1 MRHNKLKFCIA
12 GALTAL
18 MSPTFAQAQTQSDF
32 FAGKT
37 MSMTVGYSPGG
48 IYDINARLVARH
60 MVKFIPG
67 SPTMVARNIP
77 GAGGLTQANQ
87 LFNVAPKDG
96 TTIGIIGRVA
106 PQMAVLGEPG
116 PQFDPT
122 AFNWLGS
129 SSSYADD
136 AYLLFVRADFGETSF
151 AQVKKSQK
159 RINFGAGGPGSSNL
173 SFGNI
178 AREVLGLNLG
188 IVKGYAGAAPI
199 VLAMQTG
206 ELDSTIMGL
215 SSILAGQRDLIEGKR
230 IAAVVQFGRTTR
242 HSDYPNTPT
251 AREAAQTDDDRA
263 MIELAEAPFFMA
275 LPFAAPPGVPIDR
288 VKLLREAFMKSH
300 KDKEFLAEAAK
311 LKLDVS
317 PIDGEAVEALI
328 RRMASTPPAVIKR
341 FKSVMNQ

>member
-1 MRHNKLKFCIA
+1 MGRNILGIVIG
-12 GALTAL
+12 GALAAL
-18 MSPTFAQAQTQSDF
+18 TLPSDGRAQSPPDF

-67 SPTMVARNIP
+67 SPTMIARNIP

-87 LFNVAPKDG
+87 LFNVAPRDG

-122 AFNWLGS
+122 GFGWLGS

-136 AYLLFVRADFGETSF
+136 AYLLFVRADFGGATFEEL
-151 AQVKKSQK
+151 KKSRK
-159 RINFGAGGPGSSNL
+159 RVNFGAGGPGSSNL

-178 AREVLGLNLG
+178 ARDVLGLELA

-215 SSILAGQRDLIEGKR
+215 SSILAGQRDLIESKR
-230 IAAVVQFGRTTR
+230 ISPIVQFGRTTR
-242 HSDYPNTPT
+242 HPEFPNTPT
-251 AREAAQTDDDRA
+251 AREAAQTDGDRSL
-263 MIELAEAPFFMA
+263 IELAEAPFFMA
-275 LPFAAPPGVPIDR
+275 LPFAAPPNVPADR
-288 VKLLREAFMKSH
+288 IKLLREAFMKAH
-300 KDKEFLAEAAK
+300 KDSEFLAEADK
-311 LKLDVS
+311 LKLDIS

-328 RRMASTPPAVIKR
+328 RRMASTPPAVIAR
-341 FKSVMNQ
+341 FKSIMNQ